1 MNQPYSI
8 FSPVFNPIENKAN
21 WLGRYLSVEKSFS
34 TKLAKVLSEAATNI
48 DDYFGT
54 LVDDNVSTKVA
65 RVRISL
71 AHKEIRRQMREI
83 FGTTKHLIK
92 DHQQDAAVAAVN
104 AALYDERGVLSWL
117 FPDSINRVQYAD
129 SLKQTAKRNIESTIT
144 RVLFTEKPLS
154 ERVYK
159 TEALANGIVSR
170 TVNNALARGDSA
182 KNLAKDVRALIDPE
196 VPGGVSYA
204 AMRLGRT
211 EINNAFH
218 AQSIMDSQE
227 KPWVEEMRWHLSKRH
242 EKDPGDE
249 CETYSLQGTFKK
261 ENVPEKPHPNCFSGE
276 TLITAQSVRSV
287 SKRWYEG
294 SFIDVFCAEDSPQL
308 SGTPNHPALTK
319 RGWVPLS
326 ELREGDYLAVNP
338 LRHNT
343 SGLSIPNHDYVE
355 TRIEDIFKSF
365 SMSVGVTTITVPSSP
380 EQFHGDGIIGENVD
394 IVLTDSLLQNGWD
407 SKGFSQGA
415 FLNSGMA
422 LLNFFGF
429 SPSGQIDIGSLHS
442 SNSIMRG
449 FASGVTPF
457 GAESSMSL
465 SVSPEREIVSF
476 EHFSQLSDS
485 PSGNFTSLLGSSSC
499 TIDFVRVER
508 VLKRPHGFRGH
519 VYNLSTES
527 GWYTVDHNTD
537 KVMVSNCRCFVTPE
551 LPSYDQFE
559 NALIS
564 GQYDPYLNS
573 VMGEDYSSSREMV
586 RRYSPRVQAK
596 IDKEGHKKG
605 DLWPDSN
612 FTYDEKRELQEYNN
626 AKRRNQELK
635 KLEALEKNALP
646 IKDSKIPESIS
657 LAENPKQVV
666 NWLKDNY
673 SGLEMVGFD
682 DARVDIRMAQEIAE
696 GFVKV
701 QEKYPDNNLIRLKI
715 GEIQDDQGNF
725 DTVVAETRKVVSSK
739 GNNSEI
745 VFNQYFMDK
754 YEELKSLKQGEA
766 KTGFHTKGSG
776 DRPWYSNLIHEFGH
790 VLDYSGNYS
799 TGRSLNPF
807 KLGLKLDETPS
818 ATLSLIEYYE
828 NLLEIKNG
836 VQTIVDVSDEAQLQ
850 GYWDWVLNYAP
861 STYGIITK
869 NNRRFVFGDEYV
881 AEAFIAM
888 ETLEKTTGPT
898 KAVFKILMES
908 LAVAKKNKSILVKI
922 KKKKKK

>member
-1 MNQPYSI
+1 MTQPNSI
-8 FSPVFNPIENKAN
+8 FSPKSNPLEHRAN
-21 WLGRYLSVEKSFS
+21 WLGRYLSVERSFID
-34 TKLAKVLSEAATNI
+34 KLKKVLTEAASNI
-48 DDYFGT
+48 DENFGD
-54 LVDDNVSTKVA
+54 LVNDNVSTKVA
-65 RVRISL
+65 RVRIAL

-261 ENVPEKPHPNCFSGE
+261 ENVPEKPHPNC
-276 TLITAQSVRSV
+276 
-287 SKRWYEG
+287 
-294 SFIDVFCAEDSPQL
+294 
-308 SGTPNHPALTK
+308 
-319 RGWVPLS
+319 
-326 ELREGDYLAVNP
+326 
-338 LRHNT
+338 
-343 SGLSIPNHDYVE
+343 
-355 TRIEDIFKSF
+355 
-365 SMSVGVTTITVPSSP
+365 
-380 EQFHGDGIIGENVD
+380 
-394 IVLTDSLLQNGWD
+394 
-407 SKGFSQGA
+407 
-415 FLNSGMA
+415 
-422 LLNFFGF
+422 
-429 SPSGQIDIGSLHS
+429 
-442 SNSIMRG
+442 
-449 FASGVTPF
+449 
-457 GAESSMSL
+457 
-465 SVSPEREIVSF
+465 
-476 EHFSQLSDS
+476 
-485 PSGNFTSLLGSSSC
+485 
-499 TIDFVRVER
+499 
-508 VLKRPHGFRGH
+508 
-519 VYNLSTES
+519 
-527 GWYTVDHNTD
+527 
-537 KVMVSNCRCFVTPE
+537 RCFVTPE

-573 VMGEDYSSSREMV
+573 VMGEDYSSSREMI
-586 RRYSPRVQAK
+586 RRYSPKVQAK

-605 DLWPDSN
+605 DLWPDDD
-612 FTYDEKRELQEYNN
+612 FTYDERRELQEYNN
-626 AKRRNQELK
+626 AKRRNEELK
-635 KLEALEKNALP
+635 KLEALEKNTAP

-657 LAENPKQVV
+657 SAENPKQVV

-715 GEIQDDQGNF
+715 SEIQDKQGNL

-739 GNNSEI
+739 GNSSEI

-776 DRPWYSNLIHEFGH
+776 DRPWYSNFIHEFGH

-836 VQTIVDVSDEAQLQ
+836 VQTIVDISDEAQLQ

-861 STYGIITK
+861 STYSIITK

-908 LAVAKKNKSILVKI
+908 LETAKRNKSILVKI
-922 KKKKKK
+922 KKKKK